1 MGSDYL
7 LNPVIFLVDTLFGL
21 YILVVMLRFLLQMVR
36 ADFYNPFSQF
46 LVKATSPLL
55 RPLRRI
61 IPGWG
66 GVDIA
71 SLVLLFI
78 LQSVAILVMAL
89 LQGGAL
95 EAIGIAGLFM
105 ATITKLISLLLYIY
119 FFSLIIIA
127 LLSWV
132 STGGYNPVTALMSSL
147 TEPLLR
153 PVRRILPP
161 VGMLDFSV
169 FVTILG
175 LVVARML
182 IMPPL
187 YALSVQ
193 LGFPIS
199 LLRLLY

>member
-55 RPLRRI
+55 RPLRRL

-105 ATITKLISLLLYIY
+105 ATIAKLISLLLYIY

>member
-1 MGSDYL
+1 MGNDYL

-21 YILVVMLRFLLQMVR
+21 YILVVMLRLLLQIVR

-46 LVKATSPLL
+46 LVKATNPPLK
-55 RPLRRI
+55 PLRRI

-66 GVDIA
+66 GIDIA

-78 LQSVAILVMAL
+78 LQCIAIVLMAL
-89 LQGGAL
+89 LQGGAI
-95 EAIGIAGLFM
+95 ESISIAGLFM
-105 ATITKLISLLLYIY
+105 ASIAKLISLLLYVY

-132 STGGYNPVTALMSSL
+132 SPGGYNPVTALMSSI

-153 PVRRILPP
+153 PVRKIIPP
-161 VGMLDFSV
+161 AGMLDFSV

-187 YALSVQ
+187 YALSIQ
-193 LGFPIS
+193 LGFPAT

>member
-1 MGSDYL
+1 MGNDYL

-21 YILVVMLRFLLQMVR
+21 YILVVMLRLLLQIVR

-46 LVKATSPLL
+46 LVKATNPPL

-71 SLVLLFI
+71 SLVLLFV
-78 LQSVAILVMAL
+78 LQCVAIVLIAL

-95 EAIGIAGLFM
+95 ESISIAGLLM
-105 ATITKLISLLLYIY
+105 ASIAKLISLLMYIY

-127 LLSWV
+127 LLSWI
-132 STGGYNPVTALMSSL
+132 SPGGYNPVTALMSSIN
-147 TEPLLR
+147 EPLLR
-153 PVRRILPP
+153 PVRKILPP
-161 VGMLDFSV
+161 AGMLDFSV
-169 FVTILG
+169 FVAILG

-187 YALSVQ
+187 YALSVH
-193 LGFPIS
+193 LGFPAS

>member
-1 MGSDYL
+1 MGNDYL

-21 YILVVMLRFLLQMVR
+21 YILVVMLRLLLQIVR

-46 LVKATSPLL
+46 LVKATNPPL

-78 LQSVAILVMAL
+78 LQCLAIVLMAL

-95 EAIGIAGLFM
+95 ESISIAGLFM
-105 ATITKLISLLLYIY
+105 ASIAKLISLLLYIY

-127 LLSWV
+127 LLSWI
-132 STGGYNPVTALMSSL
+132 SPGGYNPVTALMSSIN
-147 TEPLLR
+147 EPLLR
-153 PVRRILPP
+153 PVRKLLPP

-169 FVTILG
+169 FVAILG

-187 YALSVQ
+187 YALSVH
-193 LGFPIS
+193 LGFPAS

>member
-21 YILVVMLRFLLQMVR
+21 YILVVMLRLLLQIVR

-46 LVKATSPLL
+46 LVKATNPPL

-71 SLVLLFI
+71 SLVLLFSLQCIAII
-78 LQSVAILVMAL
+78 LMALLHGGLLESISIAGLVMASL
-89 LQGGAL
+89 
-95 EAIGIAGLFM
+95 
-105 ATITKLISLLLYIY
+105 TKLISLLLYIY
-119 FFSLIIIA
+119 FFCLIILA
-127 LLSWV
+127 LMSWI
-132 STGGYNPVTALMSSL
+132 SPGAYNPVTALMSSI
-147 TEPLLR
+147 TAPLLR
-153 PVRRILPP
+153 PVRKLMPNT
-161 VGMLDFSV
+161 GMFDFSV
-169 FVTILG
+169 FIVILG

-187 YALSVQ
+187 YALSVH
-193 LGFPIS
+193 LGFPLS

>member
-1 MGSDYL
+1 MGNDYF
-7 LNPVIFLVDTLFGL
+7 LNPIIFLVDTLFGL
-21 YILVVMLRFLLQMVR
+21 YILVVMLRLLLQLVR

-46 LVKATSPLL
+46 LVKATDPLL
-55 RPLRRI
+55 RPLRRF

-66 GVDIA
+66 GIDVA

-78 LQSVAILVMAL
+78 LQCVAIVIMAV

-95 EAIGIAGLFM
+95 ESIGIVGLIL
-105 ATITKLISLLLYIY
+105 ASIAKLVSLLLYIY

-127 LLSWV
+127 LLSWI
-132 STGGYNPVTALMSSL
+132 STGAYNPITALMSSL

-153 PVRRILPP
+153 PVRKLIPP
-161 VGMLDFSV
+161 IGMLDLSIFI
-169 FVTILG
+169 TILG

-187 YALSVQ
+187 YAISVQ
-193 LGFPIS
+193 LGFPAQ

>member
-1 MGSDYL
+1 MGNDYL

-21 YILVVMLRFLLQMVR
+21 YILVVMLRLLLQIVR

-46 LVKATSPLL
+46 LVKATNPPL

-71 SLVLLFI
+71 SLVLLFV
-78 LQSVAILVMAL
+78 LQCLAIVLMAL

-95 EAIGIAGLFM
+95 ESISIAGLFM
-105 ATITKLISLLLYIY
+105 ASIAKLISLLLYIY

-127 LLSWV
+127 LLSWI
-132 STGGYNPVTALMSSL
+132 SPGGYNPVTALMSSIN
-147 TEPLLR
+147 EPLLR
-153 PVRRILPP
+153 PVRKILPP

-187 YALSVQ
+187 YALSVH
-193 LGFPIS
+193 LGFPAS